1 MPNKKTMIYTVTR
14 TGSNF
19 LAQAFFVFC
28 PTVILTHN
36 KDRLGTDGK
45 EIDYKEYDV
54 FVSLRK
60 PKDTLLSNLYADNPI
75 SEEQIEYAINKL
87 INKNIEYFN
96 IVLRNPEFYIMKFED
111 FTTDTKNVFL
121 KLQKDKNYDVSVKR
135 TINNYPFY
143 NHPLETIL
151 ENKDTDPI
159 RYPRIKDKA
168 KLEKFENIVNSES
181 VKSQLVD
188 LEKLYDQ
195 VLERYNSQ

>member
-14 TGSNF
+14 TGTNF
-19 LAQAFFVFC
+19 LAHAFFVFC
-28 PTVILTHN
+28 PTVILTHDKN
-36 KDRLGTDGK
+36 RLGTDGE

-75 SEEQIEYAINKL
+75 SEEQIDYALNKL
-87 INKNIEYFN
+87 INKNIEYFT
-96 IVLRNPEFYIMKFED
+96 IILTNPEFYIMKFED

-121 KLQKDKNYDVSVKR
+121 KLQKDKNYDVSVKK
-135 TINNYPFY
+135 TINNYPFF

-168 KLEKFENIVNSES
+168 KLEKFENIVNSEK
-181 VKSQLVD
+181 VKSMLVD
-188 LEKLYDQ
+188 LEKLYDR
-195 VLERYNSQ
+195 VLDRYNSQ

>member
-1 MPNKKTMIYTVTR
+1 MPNKKTMIYTVER
-14 TGSNF
+14 TGTNF

-28 PTVILTHN
+28 PTVILTHDKN
-36 KDRLGTDGK
+36 RLGTTG
-45 EIDYKEYDV
+45 EAIDYKEYDV

-60 PKDTLLSNLYADNPI
+60 PKDTLLSNLYANDPI
-75 SEEQIEYAINKL
+75 SEEQIQYAVNKL

-121 KLQKDKNYDVSVKR
+121 KLQKDKNYDLTVKR
-135 TINNYPFY
+135 KIKSCSFF
-143 NHPLETIL
+143 NHPLKTIL
-151 ENKDTDPI
+151 ENENTDRM
-159 RYPRIKDKA
+159 RYPRIKDEA
-168 KLEKFENIVNSES
+168 RLEKFDNIVNSES

-195 VLERYNSQ
+195 LLERYNSQ

>member
-1 MPNKKTMIYTVTR
+1 MPNEKTMIYTLTR

-28 PTVILTHN
+28 PTVIITHDN
-36 KDRLGTDGK
+36 NRLGTNGEK
-45 EIDYKEYDV
+45 IDYKEYDV

-75 SEEQIEYAINKL
+75 SKEQINYAINKL
-87 INKNIEYFN
+87 ISINTEYFN

-135 TINNYPFY
+135 TINNYPFF

-151 ENKDTDPI
+151 ENKNTDRR
-159 RYPRIKDKA
+159 RYPRIKDKE
-168 KLEKFENIVNSES
+168 KLEKFDNIVNSES

-195 VLERYNSQ
+195 VLERYNRQ